1 MSGSYGVGANMPPST
16 KAEQPAAIEAVVARA
31 LGDAA
36 RLADDADLAGAA
48 ARYRTALAMMDGDD
62 SRYAA
67 VLHNLGTIDAKRGNL
82 DAALAGFRAA
92 FVARPG
98 WVEPLLAQGHLLS
111 SQRRFADAAVAFE
124 AAAGCSPERLDARF
138 NAARTW
144 IRVRRFRIALPHLR
158 AARELAPA
166 NEAVWNELR
175 GVLQMLRRE
184 EEAHEDFLR
193 FEAVAPMSASL
204 AVAGYY
210 ASRRMGD
217 IERQLRYRGLALTA
231 DYGPAEA
238 HLVSV
243 LLAQLQYDDV
253 APERILA
260 LYRTYDRAV
269 HGGREQPESLARPRR
284 SADARIRI
292 GYLSADFRTHVMGE
306 LLLPALAAHDRASF
320 DVRAYSLAPAE
331 NEDAATVQWRAVVN
345 EFVNV
350 SALSDRAAAER
361 IAADDLDLLVD
372 LMGHSSFSRPEILSW
387 KPARVIATHLGYH
400 GAVGLSE
407 VDFKLT
413 DQHADTEDSGRWQTE
428 ALLPLSVC
436 VLPLRPLHPVA
447 PPGGVNAARQVT
459 RAALDLPADAVVYAA
474 FVGAGKLSLRCIDL
488 WRRILDAAPRAY
500 LAFSPLRDDELSAI
514 LRRVTGLG
522 IPEGRL
528 RFVPYR
534 RDDEAANR
542 ARYALVDVALDT
554 LPYTGGDTTIAAL
567 AAGVP
572 VVTLVG
578 QRHAERMTY
587 SILKHLGLEET
598 IAATDDAYVAL
609 AIRLAEDQ
617 AFRAGQR
624 AAIERAYA
632 DPKLTDPV
640 HYARALEEAYVHA
653 LAAKGVL
660 PPR

>member
-1 MSGSYGVGANMPPST
+1 MPGSYGVGASMPPCT
-16 KAEQPAAIEAVVARA
+16 KAELAAGTEAVVASA
-31 LGDAA
+31 LIDAA
-36 RLADDADLAGAA
+36 RLAEGADFAEAA
-48 ARYRTALAMMDGDD
+48 ARYRTALAMMPADD
-62 SRYAA
+62 LRRAA
-67 VLHNLGTIDAKRGNL
+67 ILHNLGTIDAKRGDP

-111 SQRRFADAAVAFE
+111 GQRRFADAAVAFE
-124 AAAGCSPERLDARF
+124 AAAGCAPERLDARF

-144 IRVRRFRIALPHLR
+144 IRVRRWRIALPHLR
-158 AARELAPA
+158 AARELAPS
-166 NEAVWNELR
+166 NEAVWSELR
-175 GVLQMLRRE
+175 GVLRMLRHE
-184 EEAHEDFLR
+184 DEAHEDFLR

-217 IERQLRYRGLALTA
+217 KERQVRYRDLALA
-231 DYGPAEA
+231 AEYQPGEVP
-238 HLVSV
+238 LVSV
-243 LLAQLQYDDV
+243 LLAQIQTDDV

-260 LYRTYDRAV
+260 LYHTYDRLV
-269 HGGREQPESLARPRR
+269 HSGREHPESLAGPRC
-284 SADARIRI
+284 SADARIRV
-292 GYLSADFRTHVMGE
+292 GYLSADFRKHVMGE
-306 LLLPALAAHDRASF
+306 LLLPALAAHDRAGF

-331 NEDAATVQWRAVVN
+331 NEDAATVQWRAAVN

-350 SALSDRAAAER
+350 SSLDDRAVAKR

-372 LMGHSSFSRPEILSW
+372 LMGHSSFSRPVILSW

-413 DQHADTEDSGRWQTE
+413 DEYADTEESARWQME
-428 ALLPLSVC
+428 ALLPLSLC
-436 VLPLRPLHPVA
+436 VLPLRRFA
-447 PPGGVNAARQVT
+447 PRLAANTALLVT
-459 RAALDLPADAVVYAA
+459 RAALDLPEDAVVYAT
-474 FVGAGKLSLRCIDL
+474 FVGASKLSLRCIEL
-488 WRRILDAAPRAY
+488 WRRILDAVPRAY
-500 LAFSPLRDDELSAI
+500 LAFSPLRDDERSTI
-514 LRRVTGLG
+514 LRRVAGLG

-534 RDDEAANR
+534 RDDEATNR

-554 LPYTGGDTTIAAL
+554 LPYTGGDTTSAAL

-617 AFRAGQR
+617 AFRTSQR
-624 AAIERAYA
+624 AAIKRAYA
-632 DPKLTDPV
+632 DSRLTDPV
-640 HYARALEEAYVHA
+640 RYARALEQAYVRA

-660 PPR
+660 PSR

>member
-1 MSGSYGVGANMPPST
+1 MPPGT
-16 KAEQPAAIEAVVARA
+16 KVELAAGAEAVVARA
-31 LGDAA
+31 LSDAA
-36 RLADDADLAGAA
+36 QLAEGADFFGAA
-48 ARYRTALAMMDGDD
+48 ARYRTVLTLMPGDD
-62 SRYAA
+62 PRRAA
-67 VLHNLGTIDAKRGNL
+67 VLHNLGTLDAKRGDP

-92 FVARPG
+92 FAARPG

-111 SQRRFADAAVAFE
+111 SQCRYADAAVAFE
-124 AAAGCSPERLDARF
+124 AAAGCAPERLDARF

-144 IRVRRFRIALPHLR
+144 IRVRRWRIALPHLR
-158 AARELAPA
+158 AARELAPN
-166 NEAVWNELR
+166 NEAVWIELR
-175 GVLQMLRRE
+175 GVLQMLRYE

-193 FEAVAPMSASL
+193 FEAVAPMSASF

-217 IERQLRYRGLALTA
+217 KERQVRYRDLALTA
-231 DYGPAEA
+231 EYRPGEA
-238 HLVSV
+238 PLVSV
-243 LLAQLQYDDV
+243 LLAQVQYDDV

-260 LYRTYDRAV
+260 LYRTYDRLV
-269 HGGREQPESLARPRR
+269 HSGRVPSESLAAPRR
-284 SADARIRI
+284 SANARIKV
-292 GYLSADFRTHVMGE
+292 GYLSADFRMHVMGE
-306 LLLPALAAHDRASF
+306 LLLPALAAHDRAGF
-320 DVRAYSLAPAE
+320 DIRAYSLAPAE
-331 NEDAATVQWRAVVN
+331 NEDAATGQWRAAVS

-350 SALSDRAAAER
+350 SSLDDRAAAER

-372 LMGHSSFSRPEILSW
+372 LMGHSSFSRPAILSW
-387 KPARVIATHLGYH
+387 KPAPVIATHLGYH

-413 DQHADTEDSGRWQTE
+413 DKHADTEESARWQME

-436 VLPLRPLHPVA
+436 VLPLRRFARPAVA
-447 PPGGVNAARQVT
+447 NASLLVT
-459 RAALDLPADAVVYAA
+459 RAALGLPDDAVVYAA

-488 WRRILDAAPRAY
+488 WRRILDSVPCAY
-500 LAFSPLRDDELSAI
+500 LAFSPLRDDERNAI

-522 IPEGRL
+522 IPEARL
-528 RFVPYR
+528 RFVPCR
-534 RDDEAANR
+534 RDDEGANR

-554 LPYTGGDTTIAAL
+554 LPYTGGDTSSAAL

-572 VVTLVG
+572 VVTLIG

-598 IAATDDAYVAL
+598 IAATDEAYVAL
-609 AIRLAEDQ
+609 AVRLAQDQ
-617 AFRAGQR
+617 AFRTSQR

-632 DPKLTDPV
+632 DSKLTDPAR
-640 HYARALEEAYVHA
+640 YARALEEAYVRA
-653 LAAKGVL
+653 LAVKGVF